1 MTSRRTAS
9 LGRRLSWWLALQ
21 SLAVLTVLCVG
32 VYFASQWHLASRQRD
47 ALAQKKEQVL
57 HLVMEAF
64 QDHNIAALKH
74 KLDDFFVGHR
84 NLALVLVQSDGNT
97 FYQSATIARGSG
109 ERRMQ
114 FETPRPAAAGETLT
128 ATLTVDTRD
137 DAALLRSLAF
147 TLLGAALLGALTVS
161 AGGSALVRLGLR
173 PVRQM
178 VEQTRQLSADRLHHR
193 LDGSAQPEELQPLIA
208 QFNDL
213 LGRLSLAYDQLE
225 GFNADVAH
233 ELCTPMATLISGTE
247 IALSKARSAEEL
259 REVLGSH
266 LDDLHRV
273 SAIVTDMLFLSHADR
288 GATARRAATESLA
301 AVVAK
306 VVEYHEA
313 ALEDAGL
320 TVEICGDAAGAFDV
334 ALLRRALSNLIDNA
348 TRYAVRGSAVRVEI
362 DRPWPGE
369 VTLTVVDRGVA
380 IAPEDV
386 PRLFDRFY
394 RSDRSRLGAHQ
405 HHGLGL
411 SIVAAIARMHGGR
424 PLASSSSGISSI
436 GMMLKDVAAEPGPV
450 LSQ

>member
-1 MTSRRTAS
+1 MTRRAAS

-21 SLAVLTVLCVG
+21 SLAVLTVLCAG
-32 VYFASQWHLASRQRD
+32 VYVASDWQLSTRQRD
-47 ALAQKKEQVL
+47 AMAQKQEQVR
-57 HLVMEAF
+57 HLLVEATR
-64 QDHNIAALKH
+64 DHDIAALKH
-74 KLDDFFVGHR
+74 KLDDFFIGHL
-84 NLALVLVQSDGNT
+84 NLALVLTQSDGTT
-97 FYQSATIARGSG
+97 FYQSATVARGSD
-109 ERRMQ
+109 EQRVT

-137 DAALLRSLAF
+137 DAALLQSLAF
-147 TLLGAALLGALTVS
+147 VLVAAALVGALTVS
-161 AGGSALVRLGLR
+161 AGGVALVRLGLR
-173 PVRQM
+173 PMRQL
-178 VEQTRQLSADRLHHR
+178 VEQTRQLSADRLHYR
-193 LDGSAQPEELQPLIA
+193 LDGSAQPEEMQPLIA

-233 ELCTPMATLISGTE
+233 ELCTPMATLISSTE
-247 IALSKARSAEEL
+247 IALSKVRSAEEL

-288 GATARRAATESLA
+288 GATARRIATESLA
-301 AVVAK
+301 AVVAE
-306 VVEYHEA
+306 VLEYHEA

-320 TVEICGDAAGAFDV
+320 RVEICGDASGAFDV

-348 TRYAVRGSAVRVEI
+348 TRYAVRGSVVRVEI
-362 DRPWPGE
+362 DRRWPGE
-369 VTLTVVDRGVA
+369 VSLTVVNRGVA
-380 IAPEDV
+380 IAPEQV

-411 SIVAAIARMHGGR
+411 SIVAAIARMHQGK
-424 PLASSSSGISSI
+424 PFAASRDGFTAIGIS
-436 GMMLKDVAAEPGPV
+436 LATPAEAG
-450 LSQ
+450 